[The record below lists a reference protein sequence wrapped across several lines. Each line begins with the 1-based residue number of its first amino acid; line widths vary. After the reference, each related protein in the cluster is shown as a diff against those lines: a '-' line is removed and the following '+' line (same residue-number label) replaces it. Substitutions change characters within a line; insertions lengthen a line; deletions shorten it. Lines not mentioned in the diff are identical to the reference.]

1 LISQSDSAAN
11 PERPAF
17 EKIDKNSALANQFGA
32 PENENPGALA
42 GATGAKA
49 QSEGDMLED
58 YTMRHEWANT
68 LRMVIEN
75 CDPADAALIMSDALE
90 RMRPGAPVPPLL
102 NALDEA
108 RTWAEWATP
117 FERKAYCLASFNALS
132 PKERTGFLAY
142 VTRGQ
147 RNE

>member
-1 LISQSDSAAN
+1 M
-11 PERPAF
+11 
-17 EKIDKNSALANQFGA
+17 
-32 PENENPGALA
+32 ENPGALA
-42 GATGAKA
+42 GATGAKE
-49 QSEGDMLED
+49 QSERDVQQD
-58 YTMRHEWANT
+58 YTMRREWANT

-117 FERKAYCLASFNALS
+117 FERKAFCLASFNALS
-132 PKERTGFLAY
+132 PKEQAGFLAH
-142 VTRGQ
+142 VSGRAAA
-147 RNE
+147 